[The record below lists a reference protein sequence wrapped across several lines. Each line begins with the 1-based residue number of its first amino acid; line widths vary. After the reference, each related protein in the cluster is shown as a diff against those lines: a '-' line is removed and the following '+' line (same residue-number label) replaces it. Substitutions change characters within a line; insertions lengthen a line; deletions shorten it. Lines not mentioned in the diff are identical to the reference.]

1 MKNEKSTIKIMLLLL
16 IITLNLTIT
25 VYAYD
30 HRSLIKEVV
39 EYDYRGPRCDEIYLV
54 IIKDPAAQMLALKK
68 GDIDVLDGFGV
79 PPLQV
84 ADVSADPNIHVVPV
98 EITEYYPLI
107 FNVRKYPFNITDFRR
122 AIAYCINREE
132 LIKTLLLGYGK
143 VATSCIPRAHGIW
156 RNPNVTQYEY
166 NPVKAAEILDRL
178 GFIDTDKDG
187 IRNDPKTGKNL
198 PDMYITIPSYDPIR
212 IRMAQLI
219 SGWAAEIGLP
229 IKTEAIEFGTMVD
242 KICGERNF
250 DMCCWTYGWY
260 PPWDPISLLY
270 HSSQDVPWGW
280 NDPGIRNSTWDAL
293 IDEILSTPSMDEL
306 KKYIWKFQEWHMQLI
321 PDFPLFERLMIDAYR
336 TDKTEGWLPFGTSIN
351 SMFGNGL
358 VNFWSF
364 MNVHEKGKLFG
375 GKIKVSLPQE
385 PKTLNPIKLA
395 STWDTIAIG
404 MIYDTLMR
412 LDLNN
417 NYIPWMARSWD
428 VKVFPENKTQIIT
441 FYLYENI
448 TWHDGKPLTGED
460 VKFTIEYYRDKQAPP
475 FQPYVSSVYKVEVP
489 SKYTVKI
496 YLNNTSV
503 IALYNIGTMLYI
515 LPKHLWYNVTDPME
529 YEPKVPIGS
538 GPFKF
543 VEWVKGEYMKFIY
556 NDKYFKLP
564 RERIV
569 VPFELSN
576 LRIAPSKAY
585 VGDMVSVTVT
595 IKNKGYVER
604 SQEIQFK
611 VAGKVEDKK
620 TITLAPGQ
628 SIDITF
634 TTMKDKAGEYT
645 IEVDGLSGKIVFEE
659 RPAVLPAYQ
668 TIAGTIIAIAIVA
681 TIVYYVARKRSK

>member
-25 VYAYD
+25 VHAYD

-39 EYDYRGPRCDEIYLV
+39 EYDYRGPRCDEMYLV
-54 IIKDPAAQMLALKK
+54 IIKEPAAQMLALKK

-132 LIKTLLLGYGK
+132 LIKTLLLGYGR

-187 IRNDPKTGKNL
+187 IRNDPKTGRNL

-260 PPWDPISLLY
+260 PPWDPISLTY

-306 KKYIWKFQEWHMQLI
+306 KRDIWKFQEWHMQLI

-385 PKTLNPIKLA
+385 PKTLNPIKLV

-428 VKVFPENKTQIIT
+428 VKIFPENKTQIIT

-489 SKYTVKI
+489 STYTVKV
-496 YLNNTSV
+496 YLNTTSV

-576 LRIAPSKAY
+576 LRITPSKAY

-611 VAGKVEDKK
+611 VAGNVEDKK

-634 TTMKDKAGEYT
+634 TTTKDKAGEYT
-645 IEVDGLSGKIVFEE
+645 IEVDGLSGKVTFEE

-668 TIAGTIIAIAIVA
+668 TIAGTIITIAIVA
-681 TIVYYVARKRSK
+681 TIVYYVAKKRSK

>member
-1 MKNEKSTIKIMLLLL
+1 MEIEELNIQIMLLLL
-16 IITLNLTIT
+16 IIALNPMIT
-25 VYAYD
+25 VYAHNYQP
-30 HRSLIKEVV
+30 LIKEAV
-39 EYDYRGPRCDEIYLV
+39 EYDYKGPRCDELYIVV
-54 IIKDPAAQMLALKK
+54 IATPEAQMLALKK
-68 GDIDVLDGFGV
+68 GEIDVLGWPGV
-79 PPLQV
+79 QPLQV
-84 ADVSADPNIHVVPV
+84 AEVMADPKLHVITSEV
-98 EITEYYPLI
+98 TEYYPLV

-122 AIAYCINREE
+122 AIAYCIDRKKIVE
-132 LIKTLLLGYGK
+132 ILLLGYGR
-143 VATSCIPRAHGIW
+143 VATSCIPKAHGIW
-156 RNPNVTQYEY
+156 HNPNVTQYEY
-166 NPVKAAEILDRL
+166 NPAKAAEILDRL

-187 IRNDPKTGKNL
+187 IRNDPKTGRNL
-198 PDMYITIPSYDPIR
+198 PDMYIMIPSYDPIR

-219 SGWAAEIGLP
+219 SGWAAEVGLP
-229 IKTEAIEFGTMVD
+229 IKAAPTEHGTMID
-242 KICGERNF
+242 KIVGEHDF

-336 TDKTEGWLPFGTSIN
+336 TDKTEGWLPMLGAGI
-351 SMFGNGL
+351 L
-358 VNFWSF
+358 NFWSY

-375 GKIKVSLPQE
+375 GKIKYPVQRE
-385 PKTLNPIKLA
+385 TKTLNPCKVT
-395 STWDTIAIG
+395 SGWDYEVIDKV
-404 MIYDTLMR
+404 YDTLMKR
-412 LDLNN
+412 DLSN

-428 VKVFPENKTQIIT
+428 VKIFPENKTQIIT

-460 VKFTIEYYRDKQAPP
+460 VKFTIEYYRDYQVPP
-475 FQPYVSSVYKVEVP
+475 YLPYVSSVYKVEVP

-515 LPKHLWYNVTDPME
+515 LPKHLWYNVTNPME

-543 VEWVKGEYMKFIY
+543 VEWVKGEYVKLVY
-556 NDKYFKLP
+556 NDKYFRLP
-564 RERIV
+564 KERII

-576 LRIAPSKAY
+576 LRITPSKAY
-585 VGDMVSVTVT
+585 VGDIVSVTVT
-595 IKNKGYVER
+595 IKNKGYIER

-634 TTMKDKAGEYT
+634 TTTKDKAGEYM
-645 IEVDGLSGKIVFEE
+645 IEVDGLSGKVTFEE

-681 TIVYYVARKRSK
+681 AVVYYVARKRSK